1 MARFAAGVKVA
12 VVPAQVT
19 APGTAVDPC
28 FKVNVVALIVEVV
41 IATLKIAE
49 MLLLTAVP
57 VALFTGTVEVTV
69 GGTPGGLSF
78 LQPAKN
84 TINSIAMIGNTFLRF
99 ILVYFKIEKKSQNK
113 NKSVNSGKC
122 YIFLEKSYII
132 HTYSCLLYTSPSPRD

>member
-28 FKVNVVALIVEVV
+28 FKVKVVALIVEVV

-57 VALFTGTVEVTV
+57 VALFIGTVEVTV

-84 TINSIAMIGNTFLRF
+84 TINSIAMIGTTFFLSF
-99 ILVYFKIEKKSQNK
+99 ILVYFKLN
-113 NKSVNSGKC
+113 
-122 YIFLEKSYII
+122 YI
-132 HTYSCLLYTSPSPRD
+132 CL

>member
-28 FKVNVVALIVEVV
+28 FKVNVVALIVDVV

-49 MLLLTAVP
+49 MLLLTAMP
-57 VALFTGTVEVTV
+57 VALFIGTVEVTV
-69 GGTPGGLSF
+69 GRTPGHSSHFF

-99 ILVYFKIEKKSQNK
+99 ILVYFKIEKKF
-113 NKSVNSGKC
+113 
-122 YIFLEKSYII
+122 I
-132 HTYSCLLYTSPSPRD
+132 